1 MHRARESGGGGDREA
16 GRPEVGA
23 AGHGREPQVCQ
34 HEAVEKGGL
43 HTDLSTSK
51 DSVVLMKTE
60 LGSGT

>member
-1 MHRARESGGGGDREA
+1 M
-16 GRPEVGA
+16 GA
-23 AGHGREPQVCQ
+23 AGPGREPQVCQ